1 MVRHLGSSLADIA
14 YIFDEPSPARQGQ
27 HGARRRTRSR
37 CDRHRRSR
45 RGHGPR
51 RGRRRRARGLS
62 GRLRRLAAGRPAH
75 RPLPIP
81 ALSAPAQA
89 PAGDGPTAVAQPVAA

>member
-1 MVRHLGSSLADIA
+1 MLGPFPLA
-14 YIFDEPSPARQGQ
+14 G
-27 HGARRRTRSR
+27 GAGRGCPPRRLAAGCVPRPRPTGR
-37 CDRHRRSR
+37 
-45 RGHGPR
+45 PR

-62 GRLRRLAAGRPAH
+62 GRLRRLAAGRHAH

-81 ALSAPAQA
+81 ALRAPAQA